1 VSSHI
6 RNPLSRRLVR
16 TRCGTV
22 EDFWVAGLAREAVA
36 AFAQN
41 HSLALCIGTNDLSEV
56 GNVPWT
62 RSYRARHL
70 DFCRLARITADLIC
84 VHVTVIVCLSHLRSD
99 QTALAQQ
106 QTSHKDDDRAVPSGE
121 FHEYSS
127 LSSGN
132 HRSAR
137 GHERPCHRATQPRNE
152 FAPSHL
158 QSSSF
163 KIGS

>member
-1 VSSHI
+1 
-6 RNPLSRRLVR
+6 
-16 TRCGTV
+16 
-22 EDFWVAGLAREAVA
+22 LAREAVA
-36 AFAQN
+36 ALAQN
-41 HSLALCIGTNDLSEV
+41 RSLALCIGTNDPGEV

-70 DFCRLARITADLIC
+70 DFCQLARITADLIC
-84 VHVTVIVCLSHLRSD
+84 VHVTVIVRLLHLRCD

-121 FHEYSS
+121 LHKYSS

-137 GHERPCHRATQPRNE
+137 GHGPPSHRAAKPRNE
-152 FAPSHL
+152 FATSHL